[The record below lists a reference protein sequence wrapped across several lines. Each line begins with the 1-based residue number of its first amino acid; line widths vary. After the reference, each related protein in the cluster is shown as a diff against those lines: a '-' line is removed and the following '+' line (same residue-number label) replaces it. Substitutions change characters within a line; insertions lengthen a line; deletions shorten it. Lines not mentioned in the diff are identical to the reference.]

1 MGNKKFILLGISTFL
16 LVSLIGCFGG
26 GGGGTTEPTPQ
37 PTVKIISFTPSGSPT
52 ANSVYLEKVSTNND
66 EITLAVKIQGGTNV
80 YAAALE
86 INFDSSKIQYI
97 SALEGAYFNQGG
109 TSTSYSVKLEEGSTG
124 VFLIG
129 VSRQSGTA
137 GVNSDGTIA
146 TVVFKALSDQTDTS
160 ISFNIISSE
169 LKLPAG
175 GGKISGVNWVGGN
188 LSYQ

>member
-1 MGNKKFILLGISTFL
+1 MENRKFILLGISAFL

-26 GGGGTTEPTPQ
+26 GGTTEPTPP
-37 PTVKIISFTPSGSPT
+37 PTVKTISFTPSGSPI

-97 SALEGAYFNQGG
+97 SALEGTYLNQGG
-109 TSTSYSVKLEEGSTG
+109 TITSYSVKLEEGSTG
-124 VFLIG
+124 VLLIG
-129 VSRQSGTA
+129 VSRQAGAA
-137 GVNSDGTIA
+137 GVNGNGTIA
-146 TVVFKALSDQTDTS
+146 TVVLKALTVQTNTS
-160 ISFNIISSE
+160 IGFNITSSE

-175 GGKISGVNWVGGN
+175 GGKISGVNWFGGS